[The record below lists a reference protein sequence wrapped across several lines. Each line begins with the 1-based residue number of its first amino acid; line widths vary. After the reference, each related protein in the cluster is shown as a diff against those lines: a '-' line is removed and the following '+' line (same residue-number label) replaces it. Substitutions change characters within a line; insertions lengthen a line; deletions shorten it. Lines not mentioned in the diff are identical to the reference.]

1 MALACGKRAHL
12 IGEDFD
18 VAMRMGAES
27 VSRRDAIFVE
37 HTNRAEAH
45 VSRIDVLL
53 VRERVAAVEPPD
65 SRMESFAGP
74 TDGDH
79 AARRASAER
88 QSSNTRPNIGL
99 SPRDA

>member
-1 MALACGKRAHL
+1 MP
-12 IGEDFD
+12 
-18 VAMRMGAES
+18 
-27 VSRRDAIFVE
+27 IFVE

-88 QSSNTRPNIGL
+88 QSSNTRPNIGS